1 MRLDDYIGPLRYSV
15 INESETTGPLLC
27 DGVIGRAD
35 EKNAN
40 GRIYTRKLWEK
51 ILSSPS
57 LQETIRER
65 GMVGEVDHPKDSELK
80 LEKASH
86 VWTSMSLQEN
96 GEIHG
101 TFEVLPTE
109 KGRHLESLIRSR
121 IRIGASTRGEGTISS
136 KDGAD
141 YISEDDYDLYT
152 TDIVANPSTRGAF
165 PKPVRESAETQEKES
180 SMGAKET
187 FSQLREQA
195 NRLIALEGRE
205 VSESSRSSIE
215 AQIDG
220 VIESLDRVVAEDK
233 GLTSLGTAL
242 TSDLLETK
250 KSIRKAI
257 PVESKLSASETLSE
271 AVKAK
276 YIGLKK
282 EAKTSVETLLKE
294 NAKLKAENAKLRQA
308 YAVAIQ
314 EGETVLEEKR
324 EALKRYSLAMEAG
337 ELLLRRAKSIQTV
350 NESKKNG
357 SKPAAAAAG
366 SRAVTEKTVQGAAA
380 VTPKKVV
387 QVTEA
392 TPQTAAST
400 NIQEAANFASSL
412 LQSGHFGH

>member
-121 IRIGASTRGEGTISS
+121 IRVGASTRGEGTISS

-141 YISEDDYDLYT
+141 YISEDDYNLYT

-165 PKPVRESAETQEKES
+165 PKVRESAETQEKES

-337 ELLLRRAKSIQTV
+337 ERLLQRAKSMQAV

-357 SKPAAAAAG
+357 SKPPAATG

-392 TPQTAAST
+392 TPQTAAS
-400 NIQEAANFASSL
+400 NHIQEAANFASSL